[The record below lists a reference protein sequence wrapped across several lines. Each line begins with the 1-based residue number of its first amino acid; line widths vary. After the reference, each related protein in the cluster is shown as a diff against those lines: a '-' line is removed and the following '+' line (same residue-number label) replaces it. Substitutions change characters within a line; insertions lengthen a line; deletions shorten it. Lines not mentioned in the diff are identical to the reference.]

1 MISFASFVIK
11 VLLLIP
17 DDELRNTIAADMSGL
32 NGSIE
37 RWNMMNKRINEFFKR
52 SNKSTKTSV
61 NILNEIM
68 LQVYIFKSCFIKV
81 ENDFPMIYYS

>member
-68 LQVYIFKSCFIKV
+68 LQVNTFYKLLF
-81 ENDFPMIYYS
+81 

>member
-1 MISFASFVIK
+1 MNKLCDVIDSFSNK

-32 NGSIE
+32 NGSVE

-52 SNKSTKTSV
+52 GNKSTKTSV
-61 NILNEIM
+61 NILKEIM
-68 LQVYIFKSCFIKV
+68 LQVDRFFTMLCCIF
-81 ENDFPMIYYS
+81 NMT